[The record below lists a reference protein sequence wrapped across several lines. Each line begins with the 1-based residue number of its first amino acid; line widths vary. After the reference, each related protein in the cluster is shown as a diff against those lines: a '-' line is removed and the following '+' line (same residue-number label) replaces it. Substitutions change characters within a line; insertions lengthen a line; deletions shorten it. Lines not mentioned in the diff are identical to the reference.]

1 VYTADPKSNP
11 DATFLPT
18 VTFQEVVAGELGV
31 MDAPAVSLCKEND
44 LPIIVMSLHERGAI
58 AAAIRGEA
66 VGTLVS

>member
-1 VYTADPKSNP
+1 
-11 DATFLPT
+11 
-18 VTFQEVVAGELGV
+18 VARELGV

-44 LPIIVMSLHERGAI
+44 LPIIVLNLGESGAV